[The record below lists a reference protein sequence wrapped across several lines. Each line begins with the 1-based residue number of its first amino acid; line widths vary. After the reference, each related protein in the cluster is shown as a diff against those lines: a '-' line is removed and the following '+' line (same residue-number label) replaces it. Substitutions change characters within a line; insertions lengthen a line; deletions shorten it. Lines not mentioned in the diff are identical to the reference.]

1 MLGLLL
7 VLVVPLSI
15 TLVSS
20 DLSRNADQKILRA
33 LNKDVTLTGRT
44 LLWTKA
50 DEWIKELPLVEY
62 GYRVSGF
69 PDHRTAWE
77 YSISIG

>member
-50 DEWIKELPLVEY
+50 DEWIKNRHWWDTVTAL
-62 GYRVSGF
+62 SGS